1 MLCWI
6 RCSFKRQI
14 IVVLFS
20 LIFLVSF
27 FSLLQLYYDKKQI
40 LNHMLESQALQ
51 LIDSLAINIED
62 DVRYSNYYELSN
74 TLIRMYDNN
83 RRSALDT
90 HELFQIIDISVVDLD
105 NKTLAH
111 THPKEHPLQ
120 LTDTSTKKLS
130 KLFSKEDNK
139 IQMVWNKEHTQLYLR
154 SSVLYGKDPIATM
167 YMRLHATSLLYSEK
181 VLQRDFVI
189 LIFILSVLLY
199 IFVFF
204 FSKWIE
210 KPLHEIIKQI
220 DNLGEGKITLES
232 LTKRED
238 EFAVLAQTIIQAD
251 TRIYWQR
258 SQLLDNQKDLHK
270 RVKIEVEKSQK
281 REKHMLHQSR
291 LAQMGELLSMIAHQ
305 WRQPLSTINS
315 VIASI
320 KIKFALNS
328 FDLNDEN
335 DQEAMMTYMEQQ
347 LNQIEM
353 YTTNLSLI
361 INDFKDFYQPSY
373 EKVEVKLD
381 DTVKK
386 ALKMMEPIFKKKG
399 LVYKENYAPL
409 PSVYV
414 HENEIVQ
421 VLLNIFQNALD
432 EMSEQ
437 KIENSGLEVK
447 VFTDKDYV
455 FIEIYD
461 EGKGIDAK
469 IADDIFDPYFSTKTT
484 KNGTGLGLYMSKII
498 IEDHHKGK
506 IYLKEESAQTCF
518 VIKIPIEN
526 AS

>member
-1 MLCWI
+1 
-6 RCSFKRQI
+6 
-14 IVVLFS
+14 
-20 LIFLVSF
+20 
-27 FSLLQLYYDKKQI
+27 
-40 LNHMLESQALQ
+40 
-51 LIDSLAINIED
+51 
-62 DVRYSNYYELSN
+62 
-74 TLIRMYDNN
+74 
-83 RRSALDT
+83 
-90 HELFQIIDISVVDLD
+90 
-105 NKTLAH
+105 
-111 THPKEHPLQ
+111 
-120 LTDTSTKKLS
+120 
-130 KLFSKEDNK
+130 
-139 IQMVWNKEHTQLYLR
+139 
-154 SSVLYGKDPIATM
+154 
-167 YMRLHATSLLYSEK
+167 
-181 VLQRDFVI
+181 
-189 LIFILSVLLY
+189 
-199 IFVFF
+199 
-204 FSKWIE
+204 
-210 KPLHEIIKQI
+210 
-220 DNLGEGKITLES
+220 
-232 LTKRED
+232 
-238 EFAVLAQTIIQAD
+238 
-251 TRIYWQR
+251 
-258 SQLLDNQKDLHK
+258 
-270 RVKIEVEKSQK
+270 
-281 REKHMLHQSR
+281 
-291 LAQMGELLSMIAHQ
+291 MIAHQ